1 MRARTEEL
9 DGREATALQTFEN
22 REAAVREAEDRLK
35 AKQEEAKVM
44 AEQAAQATPV
54 VDRPSEV
61 EADGSESTES
71 SETSADDT
79 NEN

>member
-1 MRARTEEL
+1 MCIRDSSPGDRTPEEEARVSAEQSEAAQKAL
-9 DGREATALQTFEN
+9 AESAAREARIA
-22 REAAVREAEDRLK
+22 
-35 AKQEEAKVM
+35 

-61 EADGSESTES
+61 EADDSGSTES